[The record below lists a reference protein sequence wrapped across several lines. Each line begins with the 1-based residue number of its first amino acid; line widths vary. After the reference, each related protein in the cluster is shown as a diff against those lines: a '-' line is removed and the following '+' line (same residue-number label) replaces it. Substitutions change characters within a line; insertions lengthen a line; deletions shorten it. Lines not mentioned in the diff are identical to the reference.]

1 VSAEQPPGYLG
12 EAVEVAKDYRNR
24 YLAAKRKLRRV
35 SKRLK
40 EAESELEIA
49 LTYLRSGDGD
59 WAEAHVERALDLL
72 YAASEAIELVE
83 E

>member
-1 VSAEQPPGYLG
+1 MSAEQPPGHLR
-12 EAVEVAKDYRNR
+12 EAAEVAKKYRNR

-35 SKRLK
+35 SERLR
-40 EAESELEIA
+40 EAESELETA
-49 LTYLRSGDGD
+49 LTYLRSGDGE
-59 WAEAHVERALDLL
+59 WAVAHVERALDLL